1 MHFWRSHAAWGS
13 QKKTIPMQ
21 HGKAETENC
30 DTSRAR
36 TSILTEHHIF
46 VVVIFLSILGR
57 QTGILAGSLKEN
69 LKMMKIIRFFENCEN
84 QKCC

>member
-13 QKKTIPMQ
+13 HKKTIPMQ

-36 TSILTEHHIF
+36 TSMLADHQILLLWIF
-46 VVVIFLSILGR
+46 VDFGSADWHPRGEFKGKLENDENYKIF
-57 QTGILAGSLKEN
+57 
-69 LKMMKIIRFFENCEN
+69 
-84 QKCC
+84 

>member
-13 QKKTIPMQ
+13 QRKTIPMQ

-36 TSILTEHHIF
+36 TSIFADHHIF
-46 VVVIFLSILGR
+46 VVVDFGR
-57 QTGILAGSLKEN
+57 FGVGKLASP
-69 LKMMKIIRFFENCEN
+69 
-84 QKCC
+84 Q

>member
-1 MHFWRSHAAWGS
+1 MKKIEFSLGRCRRMHFWRSHAAWGS

-36 TSILTEHHIF
+36 TSIFADHQIF
-46 VVVIFLSILGR
+46 VVVDFGLFWVGK
-57 QTGILAGSLKEN
+57 LAASRGV
-69 LKMMKIIRFFENCEN
+69 
-84 QKCC
+84 

>member
-36 TSILTEHHIF
+36 TSVL
-46 VVVIFLSILGR
+46 
-57 QTGILAGSLKEN
+57 Q
-69 LKMMKIIRFFENCEN
+69 IIRFLLLWILVDFGSANWHPRGEFKGKRENY
-84 QKCC
+84 QKYMIF

>member
-1 MHFWRSHAAWGS
+1 MEKIEFSLGRCRRMHFWRSHAAWGS

-36 TSILTEHHIF
+36 TSIFADHEIF
-46 VVVIFLSILGR
+46 GVVGFGR
-57 QTGILAGSLKEN
+57 FWVGKLASPRGV
-69 LKMMKIIRFFENCEN
+69 
-84 QKCC
+84 